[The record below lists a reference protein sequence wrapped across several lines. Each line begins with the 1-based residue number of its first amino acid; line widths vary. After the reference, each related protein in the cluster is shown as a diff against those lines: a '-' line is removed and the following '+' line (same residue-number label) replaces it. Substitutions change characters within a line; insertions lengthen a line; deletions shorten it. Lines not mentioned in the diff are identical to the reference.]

1 MAGETLVTVVGNLT
15 ADPELRHTNSGIPVA
30 AFTIASTP
38 RVFDRERSEFIDGE
52 TLFLR
57 CSLWRQAGEN
67 AAQSLAQGTRVIV
80 TGRLRQRTFDDKE
93 GIRRT
98 TVEIDADEVAA
109 SLTYAT
115 AQVTKAYRQGMQ
127 SQGGPAPTARPLPD
141 SPSAQSSPSPAPA
154 EPHPF

>member
-15 ADPELRHTNSGIPVA
+15 ADPELRHTSSGIPVA
-30 AFTIASTP
+30 GFTIASTP
-38 RVFDRERSEFIDGE
+38 RVFDRDRNEFVDGE
-52 TLFLR
+52 PLFLR

-67 AAQSLAQGTRVIV
+67 AAQSLTRGMRVIV

-93 GIRRT
+93 GIHRT
-98 TVEIDADEVAA
+98 TMEIDVEEIAA

-115 AQVTKAYRQGMQ
+115 AKVTKTYRQGTPSQ
-127 SQGGPAPTARPLPD
+127 SGPTPTTRPASD
-141 SPSAQSSPSPAPA
+141 STSAQSSPSPAPT

>member
-30 AFTIASTP
+30 GFTIASTP
-38 RVFDRERSEFIDGE
+38 RTFDRERSEFVDGE
-52 TLFLR
+52 PLFLR

-67 AAQSLAQGTRVIV
+67 AAQSLTRGMRVIV

-98 TVEIDADEVAA
+98 TVEIDAEEVAA

-115 AQVTKAYRQGMQ
+115 ATVTKAYRQDMP
-127 SQGGPAPTARPLPD
+127 SQGGPAPTARPVPD
-141 SPSAQSSPSPAPA
+141 STSASPSPAPA

>member
-30 AFTIASTP
+30 GFTIASTP
-38 RVFDRERSEFIDGE
+38 RTFDRERSEFVDGE
-52 TLFLR
+52 PLFLR

-67 AAQSLAQGTRVIV
+67 AAQSLTRGMRVIV

-98 TVEIDADEVAA
+98 TVEIDAEEVAA

-115 AQVTKAYRQGMQ
+115 ATVTKAYRQDMP
-127 SQGGPAPTARPLPD
+127 SRDRPAPTARPVPD
-141 SPSAQSSPSPAPA
+141 SPSASPSPAPA